1 MLPPVTPPLQVID
14 SFLLKYNVGQVLLLA
29 FVLTTVGTLPLKSRR
44 LVALIVTTFGVIFL
58 LTPVSL
64 MPTHYLFL
72 GIALVVVG
80 PMLYV
85 TGDR

>member
-1 MLPPVTPPLQVID
+1 MLPPVTLPLQVID